1 MNDEQLEDLKQFI
14 DSRISQS
21 EVRFDDKLSTEVSAL
36 RNEISALRQEM
47 LDGFAGVGD
56 SFDEIH
62 KLLEEQKQNFDTR
75 LTKLE
80 QQAA

>member
-1 MNDEQLEDLKQFI
+1 MNNDQLDDLKQFI

-21 EVRFDDKLSTEVSAL
+21 ELRFDDKIEGL
-36 RNEISALRQEM
+36 RREM
-47 LDGFAGVGD
+47 LDGFAGVGEAVE
-56 SFDEIH
+56 EIH
-62 KLLEEQKQNFDTR
+62 KQIDERKAEFDRR

>member
-21 EVRFDDKLSTEVSAL
+21 ELRFDDKLDGKIESL
-36 RNEISALRQEM
+36 RKEM
-47 LDGFAGVGD
+47 LDGFAGVGEAIEEVHKQLD
-56 SFDEIH
+56 ESKAEFD
-62 KLLEEQKQNFDTR
+62 KR
-75 LTKLE
+75 LAKLE

>member
-1 MNDEQLEDLKQFI
+1 MNDDQLNDLKQFI

-21 EVRFDDKLSTEVSAL
+21 ELRFDKKIDELKK
-36 RNEISALRQEM
+36 EM

-56 SFDEIH
+56 AIEEIH
-62 KLLEEQKQNFDTR
+62 KQLDETKAEFDAR

>member
-1 MNDEQLEDLKQFI
+1 MNSDQLDDLKQFI

-21 EVRFDDKLSTEVSAL
+21 EARFDEKLEEKIEAL
-36 RNEISALRQEM
+36 RKEVI
-47 LDGFAGVGD
+47 DGFTGVGEAIE
-56 SFDEIH
+56 EIH
-62 KLLEEQKQNFDTR
+62 KQLDENKAEFDKR